1 MYFKCADIQIQTMY
15 TKEIMVK
22 DRKIVAMNYRK
33 NLYKLY
39 KQMSKMLAQV
49 KSLIWNISQGRSYGK
64 KCF

>member
-39 KQMSKMLAQV
+39 KQMSKMLA
-49 KSLIWNISQGRSYGK
+49 
-64 KCF
+64 